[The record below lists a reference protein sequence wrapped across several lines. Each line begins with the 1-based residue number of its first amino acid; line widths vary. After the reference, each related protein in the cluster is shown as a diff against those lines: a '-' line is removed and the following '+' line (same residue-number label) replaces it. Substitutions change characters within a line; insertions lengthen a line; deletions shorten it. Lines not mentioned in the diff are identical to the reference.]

1 MSTSAQNYFR
11 NISTTSLAAIFQY
24 FCNNEPVH
32 LPLQPS
38 DPRYILSLVCRRW
51 VNTVRS
57 TCSLWD
63 NVHFSKPGGNEA
75 FEPYPLLHQF
85 ALCAVRSG
93 QNPLSIVFNM
103 ICDGWTFSIVRSVI
117 IPHIHRIKSLRCPI
131 YGNGDIIKFMTIQ
144 EGPFSILES
153 MEIYFVNTWDER
165 VSSFI
170 PEVSLRFNGL
180 CSAPRLRNVTFRL
193 LNNLRPIDLKLPW
206 GQLTTL
212 DMGTTAM
219 EPKIFL
225 KIMDST
231 SIQLEAGFFYVK
243 FTRPP
248 RAQHKLWKRPF
259 IMHALQTLRVR
270 LLFPSEDTRLFSL
283 LRFPAPQLVWFEMH
297 DQFQDWDLALYTK
310 LLRASTKTLRI
321 LRLTDYPAPGT
332 EPAQGIVA
340 ADSELVIRRRHR
352 ETTYRSLE
360 RLFQLTPNLEQLNLP
375 LGVYI
380 HAPTLEKMASCAL
393 LPQLYSLELG
403 AVNGWHVLSMVRRRH
418 AAHCYLAQSFAPGP
432 SQQTM
437 GYRLQPFGLRSV
449 NVLIPRYGC
458 SGDEQ
463 QALAAEA
470 RALRGLGIRCDVQ
483 NTDILPLP
491 MMKTKTAVDAMQSHL
506 RAPGQASGVHLNAL
520 GHAT

>member
-1 MSTSAQNYFR
+1 
-11 NISTTSLAAIFQY
+11 
-24 FCNNEPVH
+24 
-32 LPLQPS
+32 
-38 DPRYILSLVCRRW
+38 
-51 VNTVRS
+51 
-57 TCSLWD
+57 
-63 NVHFSKPGGNEA
+63 
-75 FEPYPLLHQF
+75 
-85 ALCAVRSG
+85 
-93 QNPLSIVFNM
+93 
-103 ICDGWTFSIVRSVI
+103 
-117 IPHIHRIKSLRCPI
+117 
-131 YGNGDIIKFMTIQ
+131 MTIQ
-144 EGPFSILES
+144 EGPFSTLES
-153 MEIYFVNTWDER
+153 IQVCFVNTWDKPA
-165 VSSFI
+165 SSFI

-180 CSAPRLRNVTFRL
+180 RSAPRLRTVSFRL

-219 EPKIFL
+219 EPKVFL
-225 KIMDST
+225 KIMHST
-231 SIQLEAGFFYVK
+231 SIQLQAGFFYVK

-248 RAQHKLWKRPF
+248 RPYHKLWKCR
-259 IMHALQTLRVR
+259 ITMHALQTLRLR

-283 LRFPAPQLVWFEMH
+283 LRFPALQFVWFEMH

-310 LLRASTKTLRI
+310 LLRASTQTLRI
-321 LRLTDYPAPGT
+321 LRLTDYPASST
-332 EPAQGIVA
+332 EPAQCIVA

-360 RLFQLTPNLEQLNLP
+360 KLFEATPNLEQLNLP

-418 AAHCYLAQSFAPGP
+418 VAHYSLAQSVFAPGP
-432 SQQTM
+432 SWQKM
-437 GYRLQPFGLRSV
+437 GYRLQPFGLRIV
-449 NVLIPRYGC
+449 NVLVPHYGC
-458 SGDEQ
+458 GEDEQ
-463 QALAAEA
+463 RALAAEA

-506 RAPGQASGVHLNAL
+506 RARGQASGVHLNAL
-520 GHAT
+520 GLAT